1 MVKNGIITSGIA
13 FSRFATARYTTKFC
27 VTNIFLIIFFQTR
40 INRQNVAKVTKEV
53 RDLTS
58 QPDDMNEADAVLIA
72 DVITGVV
79 SLEDA
84 LNEVITQ
91 IVLVIPQSSNAL
103 LNKPFVFIQYSVT
116 MLPQSCSPSH
126 RSLNHQQMLSWHN
139 QLFSSLN
146 FYFFF
151 ADCAGC
157 RDRGRQCYEHE
168 EGRIE
173 RRPTI
178 KQRFYQVRACV
189 NTSVV
194 RSLP

>member
-13 FSRFATARYTTKFC
+13 FSRFATARYTTKFY
-27 VTNIFLIIFFQTR
+27 VTNTFLIIFFQTR

-126 RSLNHQQMLSWHN
+126 RSLNHQRMLSWHN

-146 FYFFF
+146 FYFFLQT
-151 ADCAGC
+151 AQDVVTVV
-157 RDRGRQCYEHE
+157 DNVMSMKKE
-168 EGRIE
+168 ELKEG
-173 RRPTI
+173 
-178 KQRFYQVRACV
+178 QRSNSAS
-189 NTSVV
+189 TK
-194 RSLP
+194 